1 MKILY
6 LNSKIYFRKE
16 VIYLNSFLQTIIIN
30 KEAIY
35 MFFINDIVYYK
46 ASKGAKKVRAKIIG
60 VLYDD
65 RSIKYIVETKQEEQF
80 YANLYQLRNY

>member
-1 MKILY
+1 MY
-6 LNSKIYFRKE
+6 L
-16 VIYLNSFLQTIIIN
+16 
-30 KEAIY
+30 
-35 MFFINDIVYYK
+35 INDIVYYK

>member
-30 KEAIY
+30 KGAIY

>member
-30 KEAIY
+30 K
-35 MFFINDIVYYK
+35 
-46 ASKGAKKVRAKIIG
+46 GGKIMILIIQLVMLIMQICLLVIG
-60 VLYDD
+60 I
-65 RSIKYIVETKQEEQF
+65 IKTDPIITLSSALIGCVMNLIF
-80 YANLYQLRNY
+80 Y